1 MIHNLEIIMD
11 ALTKH
16 LISVMDDCNYKKWQ
30 DVPYAKDFYKLWYGN
45 PEFKKEFSL
54 TPDGFEDY
62 QCCRETEEIGLGA

>member
-1 MIHNLEIIMD
+1 MD

-45 PEFKKEFSL
+45 PAQLKGYVCACGNKCDDSL
-54 TPDGFEDY
+54 ICYKCKG
-62 QCCRETEEIGLGA
+62 